1 MNPAEEEPPAVVTVT
16 NVQLQD
22 LPITF
27 PEIKEAVLDL
37 AIAIQHQEQGLD
49 PPQTHPPVHPQS
61 HSQPQNQ
68 SQLQQMPAMTE
79 E

>member
-49 PPQTHPPVHPQS
+49 PPQNHRPVHPQS

-68 SQLQQMPAMTE
+68 SQLQPMPAMTE